1 MYWLMITW
9 SQIIF
14 QEAYPSQGL
23 KEKNRVSRVVT
34 LLSEGRR
41 ANASLLNSPCS
52 GTFDSIVVR
61 WSWACESGIS
71 ILIVWAKFRFLI
83 TCGELPSAFWELHLG
98 WVLGHFWVFA
108 FFCLLFLEE
117 AVSFSPL
124 IQMLF
129 ICGLCSPVLSG
140 FPQLLAWGGDT
151 QVLPLFLWC
160 DLYP

>member
-9 SQIIF
+9 SQIF
-14 QEAYPSQGL
+14 SRGLSKSRTEGKKQSYPGWWHCSLRG
-23 KEKNRVSRVVT
+23 
-34 LLSEGRR
+34 GG
-41 ANASLLNSPCS
+41 ANASVLNSLCS
-52 GTFDSIVVR
+52 GMFDSIFVP
-61 WSWACESGIS
+61 WSWTWESGVS
-71 ILIVWAKFRFLI
+71 ILIMWAKFRFLI

-108 FFCLLFLEE
+108 FFCLPFLEE
-117 AVSFSPL
+117 AASFSPL

-140 FPQLLAWGGDT
+140 FPQLLAWGRDT